1 MGKKLTV
8 FCIVALSF
16 LNSPV
21 VVRAADKT
29 PEQLVA
35 EAKAAVQEVTIQ
47 DVKKM
52 IDNKEKV
59 IILDVREKD
68 EYRQGHL
75 PGAINMSRGLVD
87 LHVHE
92 IIPDKTTKIVLY

>member
-8 FCIVALSF
+8 FCIVAVSF
-16 LNSPV
+16 LIGPV

-35 EAKAAVQEVTIQ
+35 EAKAAVREVTIQ